1 MLDGLVGALAGCFAR
16 VEPRREARKYI
27 TGLVSDLPRK
37 NCWALAEHAG
47 DDTPDRMQRLLE
59 RASWD
64 AFAAMGV
71 VREFAVASLGDPGEA
86 VLVIDLC
93 RSWNYAEACAA

>member
-1 MLDGLVGALAGCFAR
+1 MLDELLAGLAGCFAR

-47 DDTPDRMQRLLE
+47 DVTPDKMQRLLE
-59 RASWD
+59 SAAWD
-64 AFAAMGV
+64 AFAAMRT
-71 VREFAVASLGDPGEA
+71 VRDFAVTGLGEPGDA
-86 VLVIDLC
+86 V
-93 RSWNYAEACAA
+93 W

>member
-1 MLDGLVGALAGCFAR
+1 MNWWAPWAGCFAR

-37 NCWALAEHAG
+37 NCWALAGHAG

-59 RASWD
+59 RAAWD
-64 AFAAMGV
+64 AFAAMRV
-71 VREFAVASLGDPGEA
+71 VRSSRWPAWVTL
-86 VLVIDLC
+86 LKRC
-93 RSWNYAEACAA
+93 W

>member
-1 MLDGLVGALAGCFAR
+1 MTTSDLEAAVASTVEEAALACGMLDELVGALAGCFAR

-47 DDTPDRMQRLLE
+47 DDTLDRMQRLLE
-59 RASWD
+59 RA
-64 AFAAMGV
+64 A
-71 VREFAVASLGDPGEA
+71 
-86 VLVIDLC
+86 
-93 RSWNYAEACAA
+93 